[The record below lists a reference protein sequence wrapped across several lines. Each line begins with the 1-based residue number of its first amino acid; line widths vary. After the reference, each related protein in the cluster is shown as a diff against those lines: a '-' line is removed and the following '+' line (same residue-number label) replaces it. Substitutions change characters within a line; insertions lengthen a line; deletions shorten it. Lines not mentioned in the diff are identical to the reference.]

1 LTVAE
6 LPLLAAA
13 FGRPGRAVIAGAP
26 EGLDAR
32 LLAEVAVFAAPMPI
46 LYIACD
52 DARLAR
58 MAEAVRFFAPSLE
71 QIALPAWDCL
81 PYDRASPRPDIVSQR
96 MAALARLA
104 AKPKTPGARIVL
116 TTVNAALQRVPPRT
130 MLADASLTIAVGA
143 TIARDVL
150 AGFLDGNGYVATGTV
165 MEAGEFALR
174 GGIVDIYPSGASE
187 PVRLDLFGDTVEAIR
202 SFDPMTQRSALTF
215 DSITLSPV
223 GEVLLTPDAIAR
235 FRAGYRALFGAVSGD
250 DQFFESVSAGRH
262 YPGMEHWLPLF
273 HERLDTVFDYLPT
286 GAPVALDHQSE
297 EARDRRLE
305 AIRDFYDARVSAPA
319 TSMEAD
325 YKPMPPDRMFLD
337 RAGWDAALA
346 GRGVGQFSS
355 FRVAEADG
363 VTTLDAEG
371 RPARDFAPERTGGQ
385 SALFDV
391 VRGHIDAERG
401 AGRRVAIACVSAG
414 SRERLRRLLAEHGLD
429 RLTSVENWPE
439 ARSRQAGE
447 VGLAVLPI
455 EHGFVAHDLSL
466 LAEQD
471 ILGERLSRAAPK
483 KKVRAENFLADTTE
497 LKDGDL
503 VVHADHGIGR
513 YMGLETIA
521 VDGAPHDCLRLYYR
535 DDDRLYLPVENIEL
549 LSRYGSADQ
558 PVELDK
564 LGGAHWQARK
574 ARLKKRIL
582 EMANELI
589 RIAAERQVRPADAFS
604 PADGEYDAFAARFP
618 YAETDDQARAIDDTL
633 ADLGSGRPMDR
644 LICGDVGFGKTEVAL
659 RAAYVVAASGKQ
671 VAVLAPTTLLARQHF
686 ATFKA
691 RFEGQPLRIAQLSRL
706 VPAKQAAEVRRDLA
720 AGKVDIV
727 IGTHAL
733 LGKGLQ
739 FDRLAL
745 IVVDEEQ
752 HFGVAHKERLK
763 QLKENLH
770 VLTLTATPIPRTLQ
784 LALSGVRDMSVIS
797 TPPVDRLA
805 VRTFILPFDP
815 VVIREGIMREHFRGG
830 QSFYVCPRIAD
841 LDDVAARLRKLVPEV
856 KVALAHGQM
865 GAMALEK
872 VMSAFYDGEFDV
884 LVSTAIV
891 ESGLD
896 LPRANTLIVH
906 RADLFGLAQLYQL
919 RGRIGR
925 AKVRAYAYLTM
936 AQGQRLT
943 EAALKRLDVIHRL
956 DTLGAGFALASHDLD
971 IRGAGNLLGAE
982 QSGHIRE
989 VGIELYQQMLEEA
1002 VHGARA
1008 GAGAPV
1014 PEAAWSPH
1022 IALGASVLIPETYVA
1037 DLDVRLNLYRRLSR
1051 LEDRA
1056 EIDGFLDELTD
1067 RFGPPP
1073 DEVLHLLKVVAI
1085 KRLCRRAGISR
1096 VEAGPKG
1103 AVLSFRNDRF
1113 AAPEN
1118 LIAYVSKPEHGLRLR
1133 PDSKLVAPRDWSR
1146 VNERVTGI
1154 ETLLEKIA
1162 NLAA

>member
-1 LTVAE
+1 
-6 LPLLAAA
+6 
-13 FGRPGRAVIAGAP
+13 
-26 EGLDAR
+26 
-32 LLAEVAVFAAPMPI
+32 MPI

-58 MAEAVRFFAPSLE
+58 MADVLRFFAPALE
-71 QIALPAWDCL
+71 QILLPAWDCL
-81 PYDRASPRPDIVSQR
+81 PYDRTSPRPDIVSQR
-96 MAALARLA
+96 MAALAHLA
-104 AKPKTPGARIVL
+104 AAPPKAGARIVL

-130 MLADASLTIAVGA
+130 MLANASLTIAVGA
-143 TIARDVL
+143 TIARDAL
-150 AGFLDGNGYVATGTV
+150 ASFLDANGYVASGTV
-165 MEAGEFALR
+165 IETGEYALR
-174 GGIVDIYPSGASE
+174 GGIVDIFPSGADE

-202 SFDPMTQRSALTF
+202 RFDAMTQRSAVNLPA
-215 DSITLSPV
+215 ITLSPV
-223 GEVLLTPDAIAR
+223 GEVLLTVEAIAR

-250 DQFFESVSAGRH
+250 DHLFESINAGRH
-262 YPGMEHWLPLF
+262 QAGMEHWLPLF
-273 HERLDTVFDYLPT
+273 HERLDTVFDYLL
-286 GAPVALDHQSE
+286 GAPVALDYQIE
-297 EARDRRLE
+297 DAGARRVE
-305 AIRDFYDARVSAPA
+305 AIRDFYEARASAPA
-319 TSMEAD
+319 SSMEAD
-325 YKPMPPDRMFLD
+325 YKPVPPERMFLD
-337 RAGWDAALA
+337 QADWEMALS

-355 FRVAEADG
+355 FRVADADG
-363 VTTLDAEG
+363 VNTIEAWG
-371 RPARDFAPERTGGQ
+371 RPARDFAAERAGGQ

-391 VRGHIDAERG
+391 VRGHVDAERG
-401 AGRRVAIACVSAG
+401 QGRRVVVACVSAG

-429 RLTSVENWPE
+429 RLAPIENWSELGMHP
-439 ARSRQAGE
+439 ADV

-455 EHGFVAHDLSL
+455 EHGFVAGDLSL

-471 ILGERLSRAAPK
+471 ILGERLSRASPK
-483 KKVRAENFLADTTE
+483 RKVRAAHFLADATE
-497 LKDGDL
+497 LGEGDL

-535 DDDRLYLPVENIEL
+535 DDDRLFLPVENIEL

-589 RIAAERQVRPADAFS
+589 RIAAERLVRPSDIF
-604 PADGEYDAFAARFP
+604 DQGQGQYDAFAARFP
-618 YAETDDQARAIDDTL
+618 YTETDDQAKAIDDTL
-633 ADLGSGRPMDR
+633 SDLASGRPMDR

-659 RAAYVVAASGKQ
+659 RAAYVVAASGRQ
-671 VAVLAPTTLLARQHF
+671 VAILAPTTLLSRQHF
-686 ATFKA
+686 ATFKK
-691 RFEGQPLRIAQLSRL
+691 RFEGFPFRIAQLSRL
-706 VPAKQAAEVRRDLA
+706 VPVKEAAVVKRELT
-720 AGKVDIV
+720 AGTIDIV

-733 LGKGLQ
+733 LGKGIQ

-752 HFGVAHKERLK
+752 HFGVTHKERLK
-763 QLKENLH
+763 QLKANLH

-797 TPPVDRLA
+797 TPPIDRLA

-815 VVIREGIMREHFRGG
+815 VVLREGIMREHFRGG
-830 QSFYVCPRIAD
+830 QSFYVCPRVAD
-841 LDDVAARLRKLVPEV
+841 LDDVATRLRGLVPEV
-856 KVALAHGQM
+856 KIALAHGQM
-865 GAMALEK
+865 GAVALEK
-872 VMSAFYDGEFDV
+872 VMSAFYEGMFDV

-896 LPRANTLIVH
+896 LPRANTLIIH
-906 RADLFGLAQLYQL
+906 RADMFGLAQLYQL

-925 AKVRAYAYLTM
+925 AKVRAYAYFTL
-936 AQGQRLT
+936 QPNHRLT

-956 DTLGAGFALASHDLD
+956 DTIGAGFALASHDLD

-1002 VHGARA
+1002 VRAARG

-1014 PEAAWSPH
+1014 VEAAWSPH
-1022 IALGASVLIPETYVA
+1022 IALGAAVLIPETYVA
-1037 DLDVRLNLYRRLSR
+1037 DLDVRLNLYRRLSH

-1056 EIDGFLDELTD
+1056 EIDAFLDELTD

-1073 DEVLHLLKVVAI
+1073 DEVVHLLKVVAI
-1085 KRLCRRAGISR
+1085 KRICRRAGISR

-1103 AVLSFRNDRF
+1103 AVLSFRGERF
-1113 AAPEN
+1113 AAPDK

-1133 PDSKLVAPRDWSR
+1133 PDSKLIAPRDWSR
-1146 VNERVTGI
+1146 VNERMIGV
-1154 ETLLEKIA
+1154 EKLLEQIA
-1162 NLAA
+1162 SLAA